1 MMFFRSDGCRPMARI
16 SSRIHLPV
24 GVVEG
29 VDQRNPIAV
38 IKKEGVDMATHVL
51 IQVVNAVG

>member
-1 MMFFRSDGCRPMARI
+1 MARI